1 MDSAREPDDER
12 GRDELGHP
20 CDTNS
25 PNDPLPLLLAAM
37 AGLALEEVDMPP
49 TPEEKALLADAPKGT
64 FALMVVVAALLFVGW
79 AVLYFGRFLGNGLV
93 R

>member
-1 MDSAREPDDER
+1 
-12 GRDELGHP
+12 
-20 CDTNS
+20 
-25 PNDPLPLLLAAM
+25 M